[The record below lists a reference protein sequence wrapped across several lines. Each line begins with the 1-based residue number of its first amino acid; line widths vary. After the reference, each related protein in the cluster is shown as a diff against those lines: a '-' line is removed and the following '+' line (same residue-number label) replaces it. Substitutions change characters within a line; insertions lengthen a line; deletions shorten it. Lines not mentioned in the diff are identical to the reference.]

1 MGDFNEFYSEFV
13 RLANLSKKPREEWKE
28 EIHDK
33 LYEELQV
40 HLEMYMMNETC
51 EFDEY

>member
-40 HLEMYMMNETC
+40 PPRDLCDKRNLRL
-51 EFDEY
+51 

>member
-13 RLANLSKKPREEWKE
+13 RLGNLSKKPREEWKE

-33 LYEELQV
+33 LYEERQV
-40 HLEMYMMNETC
+40 HLEMYVMNETC
-51 EFDEY
+51 DFDEY